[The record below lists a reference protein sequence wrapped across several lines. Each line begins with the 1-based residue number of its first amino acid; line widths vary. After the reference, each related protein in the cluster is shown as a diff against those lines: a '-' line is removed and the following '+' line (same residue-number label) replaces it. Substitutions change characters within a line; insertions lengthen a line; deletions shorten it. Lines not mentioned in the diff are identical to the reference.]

1 MAVASSWWIIVI
13 YALLGLTLWCLTA
26 HCIFMPFC
34 TCLKRPHKIR
44 LSALSKNPKGWLLNG
59 AHRGGSCERP
69 ENTTAA
75 FKHAMSSGM
84 NLMECDVH
92 LSKDGEVVIAHD
104 ADLERMC
111 GPDYKGKFIHD
122 YDFKDLPNF

>member
-1 MAVASSWWIIVI
+1 MAVATSSGMIIV
-13 YALLGLTLWCLTA
+13 YVVLGLVLWCLAA

-34 TCLKRPHKIR
+34 TCLKRPNKIR
-44 LSALSKNPKGWLLNG
+44 RGALSKNSNGWLFNG
-59 AHRGGSCERP
+59 AHRGGSCEKP

-75 FKHAMSSGM
+75 FKHAMNCGM

-92 LSKDGEVVIAHD
+92 LSGDGEVVVAHD

-111 GPDYKGKFIHD
+111 GPEFKGKQVHD
-122 YDFKDLPNF
+122 YDFKDLPPF

>member
-1 MAVASSWWIIVI
+1 MAFATSSGMIFV
-13 YALLGLTLWCLTA
+13 YVVLGLVLWCLAA

-34 TCLKRPHKIR
+34 TCLKRPNKIR
-44 LSALSKNPKGWLLNG
+44 RLALIKNKNGWLFNG

-69 ENTTAA
+69 ENTTEA
-75 FKHAMSSGM
+75 FKHAMNCGM

-92 LSKDGEVVIAHD
+92 LSRDGEVVVAHD

-111 GPDYKGKFIHD
+111 GPEFKGK
-122 YDFKDLPNF
+122 